1 MKIDYYCFPTNNG
14 NLSPFMNFERY
25 RSEEKK
31 IYYKQTQSEILEA
44 EAIGKLLLFDLRNNR
59 FISKYG
65 KKVDIT
71 GKIIF
76 PRSNIADAEI
86 LLKSIEEKGGISI
99 ISLDDYNAINYW
111 FTKVKTKREYIQT
124 TLKEFKE
131 NLLYYQA
138 KFGSNV
144 FIKPIVKEF
153 SDVCE
158 IKTQIPIGPFKYL
171 NEDMLKMINNL
182 GFIVDSLN
190 VDIEASIKDV
200 NTEILVTK
208 PVEIVMDDFGRR
220 EWRAFVVNNALVSL
234 SRCSEKEI
242 PIEKDVYR
250 RVRSLIEKEKGKI
263 PSSYVM
269 DVFEY
274 YKNGRI
280 IFDILEYNPIIDSGR
295 YNNNCIVF

>member
-25 RSEEKK
+25 ISEEKK
-31 IYYKQTQSEILEA
+31 TYYKQTQSEILEA
-44 EAIGKLLLFDLRNNR
+44 EAIGKLLLFDLRNKR

-65 KKVDIT
+65 EIVDIT

-76 PRSNIADAEI
+76 PRSNIADVEI
-86 LLKSIEEKGGISI
+86 LLKNIEEKGGISI

-124 TLKEFKE
+124 TLKEFRE

-138 KFGSNV
+138 KLGSNV
-144 FIKPIVKEF
+144 FIKTVVKEF

-158 IKTQIPIGPFKYL
+158 IKTQIPISPFEKL
-171 NEDMLKMINNL
+171 NEDTLKKINAL
-182 GFIVDSLN
+182 AFILDSLN

-208 PVEIVMDDFGRR
+208 AVEIARDNFGRR
-220 EWRAFVVNNALVSL
+220 EWRAFVVNDDLVSL

-274 YKNGRI
+274 SKNGRI

-295 YNNNCIVF
+295 YSNNWIVF